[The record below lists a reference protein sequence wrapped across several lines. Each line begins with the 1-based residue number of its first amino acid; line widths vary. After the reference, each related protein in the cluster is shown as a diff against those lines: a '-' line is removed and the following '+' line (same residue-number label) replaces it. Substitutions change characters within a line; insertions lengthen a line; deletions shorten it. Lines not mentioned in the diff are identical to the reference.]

1 MTLNTGW
8 TEKETKLLQS
18 LWAKGYSASRC
29 AEEIKRS
36 RNSIISKVHR
46 MGLTDH
52 GEVKRRKP
60 RKKPLKSTRN
70 TTEGLKDKFYYNPT
84 ISQTPINKEPFQAKD
99 HIPVSLDDLTTQ
111 SCRWPLDDVDG
122 NHVGYCGCKKTGIA
136 YCDHHAQ
143 IAYPI
148 LRQLKNQEQEV
159 A

>member
-1 MTLNTGW
+1 MALNTGW
-8 TEKETKLLQS
+8 TEKEAMLLKA
-18 LWAKGYSASRC
+18 LWAKGYSATRC
-29 AEEIKRS
+29 AEKIKRS

-52 GEVKRRKP
+52 GDVARRKP
-60 RKKPLKSTRN
+60 SKRHVKST
-70 TTEGLKDKFYYNPT
+70 TKPTDGLKDKLFYNPT
-84 ISQTPINKEPFQAKD
+84 ISETPINKEPFQAKD
-99 HIPVSLDDLTTQ
+99 HIPVPLDDLTTQ
-111 SCRWPLDDVDG
+111 SCRWPLDDADG

-136 YCDHHAQ
+136 YCDQHAE